1 MIKNVIFDM
10 GKVLIDF
17 DHDYFIDQVGVEN
30 NKDRQILKRG
40 IFGSLEWALMD
51 RGSLTDEE
59 ASEIIKKRVP
69 EHLKEKVELL
79 TCHWDR
85 YIVPIKG
92 AKELVKE
99 LKDNG
104 YKIYLLS
111 NAAVNQKRY
120 WKDIPGNEYFDG
132 TAVSCFAHLVK
143 SQPEIYKYLL
153 DKFNLKANE
162 CVFID
167 DAPLNVEGAVFS
179 GLHGI
184 VFYGDYKEVRKKLIE
199 LGVNVKEK

>member
-1 MIKNVIFDM
+1 M
-10 GKVLIDF
+10 GKVLIEFNPDR
-17 DHDYFIDQVGVEN
+17 FIDKIGVEN
-30 NKDRQILKRG
+30 KEDKSMLKREVYD
-40 IFGSLEWALMD
+40 SLEWSMMD

-85 YIVPIKG
+85 PIVPVKG
-92 AKELVKE
+92 AKELIKE

-111 NAAVNQKRY
+111 NAAVNSKRY
-120 WKDIPGNEYFDG
+120 FKEVPGSEYFDG
-132 TAVSCFAHLVK
+132 TVISCFAHLVK
-143 SQPEIYKYLL
+143 PQPEIYKYLL
-153 DKFNLKANE
+153 DKYDLKADE

-167 DAPLNVEGAVFS
+167 DMPLNVEGAVFS
-179 GLHGI
+179 SLHGI
-184 VFYGDYKEVRKKLIE
+184 VFHDDYIEVRKKLIE
-199 LGVNVKEK
+199 LEVNVKER